1 MVALKSHRLF
11 PGRARL
17 VLHFSKAGELLV
29 NQTAAPQA
37 GFRLDHIVIA
47 VVDLDQAIADYR
59 RLGFT
64 VYPGGTHH
72 GGASHNALVVF
83 ADGSYFEL
91 IAYLKPSPDVRW
103 WKLLS
108 SSGEGF
114 VDFALNPENTVR
126 DAAAT
131 RERGLE
137 IDGPVDGGRLR
148 TDGVRLDWQ
157 IVRPRST
164 DLPFW
169 CGDVTPRNLRVP
181 DGDMRKHDNGVTGI
195 SRVVV
200 AVADLAASK
209 ARYRALLG
217 SEPKAASDD
226 AALATVGDVVIDLL
240 GPGNAAARSAIDKRG
255 EGPIAVILHG
265 RTSRHLTP
273 ALTHGARL
281 SIAP

>member
-1 MVALKSHRLF
+1 
-11 PGRARL
+11 
-17 VLHFSKAGELLV
+17 V
-29 NQTAAPQA
+29 NQPASRNA

-47 VVDLDQAIADYR
+47 VSDLDKTIADYR

-64 VYPGGTHH
+64 VNPGGVHH

-91 IAYLKPSPDVRW
+91 IAYMKPSPDVRW

-108 SSGEGF
+108 SAGEGF
-114 VDFALNPENTVR
+114 VDFALCPENTVR
-126 DAAAT
+126 DVAAA

-137 IDGPVDGGRLR
+137 IDGPTDGGRLR

-157 IVRPRST
+157 IVRPRT
-164 DLPFW
+164 NDLPFW

-181 DGDMRKHDNGVTGI
+181 EGDMRRHDNGVTGI

-200 AVADLAASK
+200 AVSDLAASK
-209 ARYRALLG
+209 AHYRALLG
-217 SEPKAASDD
+217 AEPKAAPED
-226 AALATVGDVVIDLL
+226 AALVEIGDVVIDLL
-240 GPGNAAARSAIDKRG
+240 GPGNGAARNALAQRG

-265 RTSRHLTP
+265 RTSKHLPPT
-273 ALTHGARL
+273 LTHGARL

>member
-1 MVALKSHRLF
+1 MN
-11 PGRARL
+11 
-17 VLHFSKAGELLV
+17 E
-29 NQTAAPQA
+29 TATPQA
-37 GFRLDHIVIA
+37 AFRLDHIVIA
-47 VVDLDQAIADYR
+47 VGDLEQAIADYR
-59 RLGFT
+59 KLGFT
-64 VYPGGTHH
+64 VFPGGTHH
-72 GGASHNALVVF
+72 GGVSHNALVVF

-91 IAYLKPSPDVRW
+91 IAYLKPSPEVRW
-103 WKLLS
+103 SKLLS

-126 DAAAT
+126 DAAAA

-137 IDGPVDGGRLR
+137 LDGPVDGGRLR

-181 DGDMRKHDNGVTGI
+181 EGDMRRHDNGVTGI

-200 AVADLAASK
+200 AVADLVASK

-217 SEPKAASDD
+217 SEPKAAPDD
-226 AALATVGDVVIDLL
+226 AALVTVGDVVIDLL
-240 GPGNAAARSAIDKRG
+240 GPGNAAVRNAIDKRG

>member
-1 MVALKSHRLF
+1 
-11 PGRARL
+11 
-17 VLHFSKAGELLV
+17 V
-29 NQTAAPQA
+29 NQAAAHA
-37 GFRLDHIVIA
+37 GFKLDHIVIA
-47 VVDLDQAIADYR
+47 VADLDQAIADYR
-59 RLGFT
+59 KLGFT

-91 IAYLKPSPDVRW
+91 IAYLKPAPEVRW
-103 WKLLS
+103 WKILS
-108 SSGEGF
+108 AAGEGI
-114 VDFALNPENTVR
+114 VDFALNPDNSVS
-126 DAAAT
+126 DAAAA

-137 IDGPVDGGRLR
+137 IDGPTDGGRLR
-148 TDGVRLDWQ
+148 LDGVRLDWQ

-169 CGDVTPRNLRVP
+169 CGDVTPRILRVP
-181 DGDMRKHDNGVTGI
+181 EGDMRRHDNGVSGI

-217 SEPKAASDD
+217 AEPKAAPDD
-226 AALATVGDVVIDLL
+226 AALVTVGDFVIDLL
-240 GPGNAAARSAIDKRG
+240 GPGNGAARSSLDKRG

>member
-1 MVALKSHRLF
+1 
-11 PGRARL
+11 
-17 VLHFSKAGELLV
+17 V
-29 NQTAAPQA
+29 NQAATHA
-37 GFRLDHIVIA
+37 GFRLDHVVIA
-47 VVDLDQAIADYR
+47 VADLDTAIADYR
-59 RLGFT
+59 KLGFT

-91 IAYLKPSPDVRW
+91 IAYLKPSPDFRW
-103 WKLLS
+103 WKVLS
-108 SSGEGF
+108 AAGEGI
-114 VDFALNPENTVR
+114 VDFALNPQNTVS
-126 DAAAT
+126 DAAAA
-131 RERGLE
+131 RERGLQ
-137 IDGPVDGGRLR
+137 IDGPTDGGRLR
-148 TDGVRLDWQ
+148 LDGVRLDWQ

-181 DGDMRKHDNGVTGI
+181 EGDMRRHDNGVTGI

-217 SEPKAASDD
+217 AEPKAAPDD
-226 AALATVGDVVIDLL
+226 AALVTVGDFVIDLL
-240 GPGNAAARSAIDKRG
+240 GPGNGAAKNALDKRG

>member
-1 MVALKSHRLF
+1 M
-11 PGRARL
+11 
-17 VLHFSKAGELLV
+17 
-29 NQTAAPQA
+29 NQAATHA
-37 GFRLDHIVIA
+37 GFRLDHVVIA
-47 VVDLDQAIADYR
+47 VADLDTAIADYR
-59 RLGFT
+59 KLGFT

-91 IAYLKPSPDVRW
+91 IAYLKPSPDIRW
-103 WKLLS
+103 WKVLS
-108 SSGEGF
+108 AAGEGI
-114 VDFALNPENTVR
+114 VDFALNPQNTVS
-126 DAAAT
+126 DAAAA
-131 RERGLE
+131 RERGLQ
-137 IDGPVDGGRLR
+137 IDGPTDGGRLR
-148 TDGVRLDWQ
+148 LDGVRLDWQ

-181 DGDMRKHDNGVTGI
+181 EGDMRRHDNGVTGI

-209 ARYRALLG
+209 ARYQALLG
-217 SEPKAASDD
+217 AEPKAAPDD
-226 AALATVGDVVIDLL
+226 AALVTVGDFVIDLL
-240 GPGNAAARSAIDKRG
+240 GPGNGAAKSALDKRG